1 MTRKR
6 SITTQNWVE
15 SVMNHRLSS
24 LSIAGYRQ
32 IRQIHVE
39 GLGDINLI
47 VGANNAGK
55 TTLLEALRIYAAR
68 GAPSLIE
75 ELLETHGEQLDMQDG
90 TTNEVVRRALASLF
104 HGRSFPR
111 GDGELISIG
120 SLDGQSL
127 ITIEH
132 AFLREVEESRDLDG
146 TVETVRRLKR
156 ASKAESLVESDLV
169 EAIEIRFQSAGGS
182 SDVAR
187 SIVLPLADFGSARR
201 YSTRQR
207 FEELVAAIPV
217 SEVPFA
223 PLSSDRL
230 AEAWDEIVLTE
241 NEPSVLDALR
251 LLEPQLQGLA
261 FTQAGKTRRVRL
273 GRAPRTEERN
283 AMVRMA
289 RDTAPVPLRSMGDG
303 MQRILQLVLSAI
315 QARNGFLLIDE
326 FESGLHYSVQSKV
339 WKLLF
344 ELAGKNN
351 MQIFA
356 TTHSSDCVRA
366 FAEVAVGHSMRGA
379 LLRLD
384 RDPESGESAIAVV
397 AEDGLA
403 ALVAADIE
411 VR

>member
-1 MTRKR
+1 
-6 SITTQNWVE
+6 
-15 SVMNHRLSS
+15 MNHRLSS

-32 IRQIHVE
+32 IRQVQVE

-68 GAPSLIE
+68 GAPSLLE
-75 ELLETHGEQLDMQDG
+75 ELLATHGEQLSAPAG
-90 TTNEVVRRALASLF
+90 TANEVARRALSSLF
-104 HGRSFPR
+104 HGRSFPQ
-111 GDGELISIG
+111 GDGEAISIG
-120 SLDGQSL
+120 SLDGRGL
-127 ITIEH
+127 VTIEH
-132 AFLREVEESRDLDG
+132 AFLREVEEARDIDG
-146 TVETVRRLKR
+146 TVETLRRLKR
-156 ASKAESLVESDLV
+156 VSKAESLVDSDLV
-169 EAIEIRFQSAGGS
+169 EAIEIRSSESNEGGGDS
-182 SDVAR
+182 AR
-187 SIVLPLADFGSARR
+187 SIVIPLTDLGLGRR
-201 YSTRQR
+201 YVTRQR
-207 FEELVAAIPV
+207 FEDSLDAIPV

-223 PLSSDRL
+223 PLPSDRL

-241 NEPSVLDALR
+241 DEPAVLDALR

-261 FTQAGKTRRVRL
+261 FTQTGRTRSIRP
-273 GRAPRTEERN
+273 GTASRTEERN
-283 AMVRMA
+283 AVVRMA

-303 MQRILQLVLSAI
+303 MQRVLQLVLSAI

-344 ELAGKNN
+344 DLARKND

-356 TTHSSDCVRA
+356 TTHSSDCVKA
-366 FAEVAVGHSMRGA
+366 FAEVAVNHPIRGA

-384 RDPESGESAIAVV
+384 CDRESGASSIAIV